1 VIDRLKA
8 DLPVS
13 YLCEKLGVSR
23 SGYYDWARR
32 EPSPL
37 AQRRDELAA
46 KVLCEFAASER
57 SAGYRKV
64 TAALHADGVAVDRKT
79 VAARMREL
87 GLIPLFAE
95 AAFKKANQR
104 SSREVDPVDLVN
116 RLFSSLTP
124 GAVLVG
130 DITYVHTREGWL
142 YVSTVIDL
150 ASRAVLGYA
159 TGKRQTVGLIVRA
172 MDRARA
178 GGHVAAGAIFHS
190 DHGSQYRAKSFAKYC
205 GKHGIRR
212 SMGAN
217 MQCWDNAVAES
228 FFSKLKNER
237 LTWLTF
243 TTRRAA
249 THEVVKYIGH
259 YNTRRRH
266 QSLGYKTPTQALT
279 EFTSTLHTTTTTP
292 AAA

>member
-1 VIDRLKA
+1 MA
-8 DLPVS
+8 
-13 YLCEKLGVSR
+13 YLCAKLGVSR
-23 SGYYDWARR
+23 SGYYDWAGR
-32 EPSPL
+32 EPSPT

-46 KVLCEFAASER
+46 KVLCEFAASEQ

-79 VAARMREL
+79 VASRMRDM

-95 AAFKKANQR
+95 AAFTKANRR

-116 RLFSSLTP
+116 RVFTSLTP
-124 GAVLVG
+124 GAILVG

-142 YVSTVIDL
+142 YVATVIDL

-159 TGKRQTVGLIVRA
+159 TGKRQTVGLIIRA
-172 MDRARA
+172 MDRALV

-190 DHGSQYRAKSFAKYC
+190 DHGSQYRAKRFVKYC

-212 SMGAN
+212 SMGAK

-249 THEVVKYIGH
+249 TIEVVKYIGH
-259 YNTRRRH
+259 YNTQRRH
-266 QSLGYKTPTQALT
+266 QSLGYKTPAEALSELSSPADT
-279 EFTSTLHTTTTTP
+279 ANATP